1 MKAFALLE
9 YYLYLTATTRSNL
22 SLPDAPA
29 GVEVFFDLFTKSQI
43 LMIGFILGRFTD
55 IPTRVLV
62 KEDRTHTH
70 THTHLPA
77 EALAKEGACYLYL
90 CNKNL
95 HHFSDAAYY
104 G

>member
-1 MKAFALLE
+1 MKEFALLE

-70 THTHLPA
+70 TFTRRSLG
-77 EALAKEGACYLYL
+77 EGGRMLSLSLQQESAP
-90 CNKNL
+90 
-95 HHFSDAAYY
+95 F
-104 G
+104 